1 MTAERTGKTDVPD
14 VVSPSDVSELPET
27 TELKAIIT
35 GVLEEC
41 DGLCM
46 DEPEE
51 RERLGHALTAALS
64 PYIKSRIKTIEPETE
79 AAT

>member
-1 MTAERTGKTDVPD
+1 MTAERTGEPD
-14 VVSPSDVSELPET
+14 IPDIVSPSDVSELSETPEL
-27 TELKAIIT
+27 EAIIT

-46 DEPEE
+46 DKPEE
-51 RERLGHALTAALS
+51 RERLRYALTAALS
-64 PYIKSRIKTIEPETE
+64 PYIQNQVKTNRPDNE